1 MSIKAIVTED
11 IQAYSLISLRGARD
25 DDPNNIYL
33 QANLKDYEPDM
44 YATKD
49 LKAGDEVS
57 ISIKG
62 SPVWKVRLSK
72 DTRPGTLISADDNG
86 EASWTNTR
94 EHTKYIGYTLEGGK
108 AGDVVQYVRKTGTL
122 AQALGGDIE
131 GLLNDEKVQS

>member
-25 DDPNNIYL
+25 DDPDNIYL
-33 QANLKDYEPDM
+33 QATLKDYEPDL

-49 LKAGDEVS
+49 LKAGEEVS

-62 SPVWKVRLSK
+62 DHVWKVRLSK

-86 EASWTNTR
+86 EASGSNTR
-94 EHTKYIGYTLEGGK
+94 EHKNYIGNTLEGGK
-108 AGDVVQYVRKTGTL
+108 VEKVVQYIRKAGKLTQTL
-122 AQALGGDIE
+122 VGDIE
-131 GLLNDEKVQS
+131 ELLNDEEI

>member
-25 DDPNNIYL
+25 DDPDNIYL
-33 QANLKDYEPDM
+33 QANLKDYEPDL

-49 LKAGDEVS
+49 LKAGEEVS

-62 SPVWKVRLSK
+62 NPVWKVRLSK

-94 EHTKYIGYTLEGGK
+94 EHKKYIGYTLEGGK
-108 AGDVVQYVRKTGTL
+108 AGDVVQYVRKAGTL
-122 AQALGGDIE
+122 TQALGGE
-131 GLLNDEKVQS
+131 LEELLNDEEV

>member
-25 DDPNNIYL
+25 DDPDNIYL
-33 QANLKDYEPDM
+33 QANLKDYEPDL

-49 LKAGDEVS
+49 LKAGEEVS

-62 SPVWKVRLSK
+62 NPVWKVRLSK

-94 EHTKYIGYTLEGGK
+94 EHEKYIGYTLEGGK
-108 AGDVVQYVRKTGTL
+108 AGDVVQYVRKAGTL
-122 AQALGGDIE
+122 TQALGGE
-131 GLLNDEKVQS
+131 LEELLNDEEV

>member
-25 DDPNNIYL
+25 DDPDNIYL
-33 QANLKDYEPDM
+33 QANLKDYEPDL

-49 LKAGDEVS
+49 LKAGEEVS

-62 SPVWKVRLSK
+62 NPVWKVRLSK

-94 EHTKYIGYTLEGGK
+94 EHKKYIGYTLEGGK

-122 AQALGGDIE
+122 TQALGGDIE
-131 GLLNDEKVQS
+131 ELLNDEEV

>member
-62 SPVWKVRLSK
+62 NPVWKVRLSK

-94 EHTKYIGYTLEGGK
+94 EHKKYIGYTLEGGK

-122 AQALGGDIE
+122 TQALGGDIE
-131 GLLNDEKVQS
+131 ELLNDEEV

>member
-25 DDPNNIYL
+25 DDPDNIYL
-33 QANLKDYEPDM
+33 QANLKDYEPDL

-49 LKAGDEVS
+49 LKAGEEVS

-62 SPVWKVRLSK
+62 NPVWKVRLSN

-94 EHTKYIGYTLEGGK
+94 EHKKYIGYTLEGGK

-122 AQALGGDIE
+122 TQALGGDIE
-131 GLLNDEKVQS
+131 ELLNDEEV

>member
-62 SPVWKVRLSK
+62 NPVWKVRLSK

-94 EHTKYIGYTLEGGK
+94 EHEKYIGYTLEGGK

-122 AQALGGDIE
+122 TQALGGDIE
-131 GLLNDEKVQS
+131 ELLNDEEV

>member
-25 DDPNNIYL
+25 DDPDNIYL
-33 QANLKDYEPDM
+33 QANLKDYEPDL

-49 LKAGDEVS
+49 LKAGEEVS

-62 SPVWKVRLSK
+62 DPVWKVRLSK

-94 EHTKYIGYTLEGGK
+94 EHEKYIGYTLEGGK

-122 AQALGGDIE
+122 TQALGGDIE
-131 GLLNDEKVQS
+131 ELLNDEEV

>member
-25 DDPNNIYL
+25 DDPDNIYL
-33 QANLKDYEPDM
+33 QANLKDYEPDL

-49 LKAGDEVS
+49 LKAGEEVS

-62 SPVWKVRLSK
+62 DPVWKVRLSK

-94 EHTKYIGYTLEGGK
+94 EHKKYIGYTLEGGK
-108 AGDVVQYVRKTGTL
+108 AGDVVQYVRKAGTL
-122 AQALGGDIE
+122 TQALDGE
-131 GLLNDEKVQS
+131 LEELLNDEEV

>member
-25 DDPNNIYL
+25 DDPDNIYL
-33 QANLKDYEPDM
+33 QANLKDYEPDL

-49 LKAGDEVS
+49 LKAGEEVS

-62 SPVWKVRLSK
+62 NPVWKVRLSK

-94 EHTKYIGYTLEGGK
+94 EHKKYIGYTLEGGK

-122 AQALGGDIE
+122 TQALGGDIE
-131 GLLNDEKVQS
+131 ELLNDEEI

>member
-11 IQAYSLISLRGARD
+11 IQAYSLISLRGAGD

-33 QANLKDYEPDM
+33 QANKKDYEPDM

-62 SPVWKVRLSK
+62 DPVWKVRLSK

-94 EHTKYIGYTLEGGK
+94 EHKKYIGYTLEGGK

-122 AQALGGDIE
+122 TQALGGDIE
-131 GLLNDEKVQS
+131 GLLNDEEV

>member
-25 DDPNNIYL
+25 DDPDNIYL

-49 LKAGDEVS
+49 LNAGDEVS

-62 SPVWKVRLSK
+62 DPVWKVRLSK

-94 EHTKYIGYTLEGGK
+94 EHKKYIGYTLEGGK

-122 AQALGGDIE
+122 TQALGGDIE
-131 GLLNDEKVQS
+131 ELLNDEEV

>member
-25 DDPNNIYL
+25 DDPDNIYL
-33 QANLKDYEPDM
+33 QANLKDYEPDL

-62 SPVWKVRLSK
+62 NPVWKVRLSK

-86 EASWTNTR
+86 EASWTNVR
-94 EHTKYIGYTLEGGK
+94 EHKKYIGYTLEGGK

-122 AQALGGDIE
+122 TQALGGDIE
-131 GLLNDEKVQS
+131 ELLNDEEV

>member
-25 DDPNNIYL
+25 DDLDNIYL
-33 QANLKDYEPDM
+33 QANLKDYEPDL

-49 LKAGDEVS
+49 LKAGEEVS

-62 SPVWKVRLSK
+62 NPVWKVRLSK

-94 EHTKYIGYTLEGGK
+94 EHKKYIGYTLEGGK

-122 AQALGGDIE
+122 TQALGGDIE
-131 GLLNDEKVQS
+131 ELLNDEEV

>member
-25 DDPNNIYL
+25 DDPDNIYL
-33 QANLKDYEPDM
+33 QANLKDYEPDL

-49 LKAGDEVS
+49 LKAGEEVS

-62 SPVWKVRLSK
+62 NPVWKVRLSK

-94 EHTKYIGYTLEGGK
+94 EHKKYIGYTLEGGK

-122 AQALGGDIE
+122 TQALGGDIE
-131 GLLNDEKVQS
+131 GLLNDEEV

>member
-11 IQAYSLISLRGARD
+11 IQAYSLISLRGAGD

-33 QANLKDYEPDM
+33 QANKKDYEPDM

-62 SPVWKVRLSK
+62 DPVWKVRLSK

-94 EHTKYIGYTLEGGK
+94 EHEKYIGYTLEGGK

-122 AQALGGDIE
+122 TQALGGDIE
-131 GLLNDEKVQS
+131 GLLNDEEV

>member
-11 IQAYSLISLRGARD
+11 IQAYSLISLRGAGD

-33 QANLKDYEPDM
+33 QANKKDYEPDM

-62 SPVWKVRLSK
+62 DPVWKV
-72 DTRPGTLISADDNG
+72 
-86 EASWTNTR
+86 
-94 EHTKYIGYTLEGGK
+94 
-108 AGDVVQYVRKTGTL
+108 
-122 AQALGGDIE
+122 
-131 GLLNDEKVQS
+131 

>member
-86 EASWTNTR
+86 KACTTNTR
-94 EHTKYIGYTLEGGK
+94 DFKRYIGYSLEGGK
-108 AGDVVQYVRKTGTL
+108 AGDVISYVRKRGIL
-122 AQALGGDIE
+122 EQALEGELE
-131 GLLNDEKVQS
+131 GLLNDEEV